1 MLGMSPTKKAADRA
15 AWERDPPIS
24 KPEKLLWPDV
34 SVTKQGFADYL
45 RSVSAEMLPWLHDR
59 PLTMVRAPDGVGG
72 KRYYQK
78 SAPTYAPTWVKT
90 TRIPAPSAERDV
102 DYVVCQ
108 DLASLS
114 WLGNQAVLE
123 FHVAPVRRDQLER
136 PDLLVVDID
145 PPEDSFEMA
154 VEVAFL
160 VLEVLDDLGLPSG
173 VKTTGGKGVHVVV
186 PIERRMDGSAL
197 RGAVATLTAIVVE
210 RRPDLVTDAFRKV
223 RREGRVMLDPSRNG
237 TGATI
242 VAPYSPRARADAN
255 VSFPVTPEELT
266 SVSPGD
272 FTLRTVPESLS
283 RPGPKRWRKL
293 ADERG
298 RIPRRLLPA

>member
-1 MLGMSPTKKAADRA
+1 MPEVTRHVPSPDGPLAIASRPYDARD
-15 AWERDPPIS
+15 EREEDGGSRSVGTDPPIS

-34 SVTKQGFADYL
+34 PVTKQDFADYL
-45 RSVSAEMLPWLHDR
+45 RSVSADMLPWLRDR

-160 VLEVLDDLGLPSG
+160 VLEVLDDLALPSG
-173 VKTTGGKGVHVVV
+173 IKTTGGKGTARRRADRAARGPVGAPRGRDAADRDRGRAPARSRDGRV
-186 PIERRMDGSAL
+186 PEGEARRPRDAGSLPERDRRDD
-197 RGAVATLTAIVVE
+197 RGALLT
-210 RRPDLVTDAFRKV
+210 P
-223 RREGRVMLDPSRNG
+223 
-237 TGATI
+237 
-242 VAPYSPRARADAN
+242 
-255 VSFPVTPEELT
+255 
-266 SVSPGD
+266 
-272 FTLRTVPESLS
+272 
-283 RPGPKRWRKL
+283 
-293 ADERG
+293 
-298 RIPRRLLPA
+298 